1 MKRKL
6 RTASLPLLIAPAGA
20 LLSAPVTAPARDAI
34 RRHER
39 AAAPPRLQER
49 LAASLPL
56 LIAPVGALLS
66 APVTA
71 PARVAI
77 RRHERAAAS
86 PQLQERLA

>member
-39 AAAPPRLQER
+39 AAA
-49 LAASLPL
+49 
-56 LIAPVGALLS
+56 
-66 APVTA
+66 
-71 PARVAI
+71 
-77 RRHERAAAS
+77 S